1 MSRIDNDKLETIIG
15 GTSISGSILN
25 AFNNLFS
32 ILYEAG
38 AGVGSA
44 IRRLSE
50 NNLCPLE

>member
-15 GTSISGSILN
+15 GTSISGTILN
-25 AFNNLFS
+25 AFTNIIR

-38 AGVGSA
+38 SGVGSA